1 MSCTTAGQPSSCSQR
16 MSGEGNLSCAA
27 HTAEASSPVFCMSN
41 APSAGIFVP
50 FEKTHPLLDVDHLK
64 DVVSS
69 KLKDSKE
76 LGDLTSRQIRD
87 YVDELG
93 LSSDQKASLTDW
105 LQERDGVVRHNI
117 PQQLMD

>member
-1 MSCTTAGQPSSCSQR
+1 MGIGCLGFRLVLTGLMATSVALPILQG
-16 MSGEGNLSCAA
+16 G
-27 HTAEASSPVFCMSN
+27 SSPGVCMSN
-41 APSAGIFVP
+41 APNAGIFVP

-76 LGDLTSRQIRD
+76 LGDLISRQIRD

-93 LSSDQKASLTDW
+93 LSSDQKASVTDW

-117 PQQLMD
+117 LQQLMDQN

>member
-1 MSCTTAGQPSSCSQR
+1 MRATSAALPIWQGAIR
-16 MSGEGNLSCAA
+16 LSNV
-27 HTAEASSPVFCMSN
+27 PN
-41 APSAGIFVP
+41 AGIFMP
-50 FEKTHPLLDVDHLK
+50 FEKTHPLLDVDRLK

-69 KLKDSKE
+69 NLKDSKE

-93 LSSDQKASLTDW
+93 LSSDQKASVTDW

-117 PQQLMD
+117 PQQLMDQD

>member
-1 MSCTTAGQPSSCSQR
+1 MRCPYCRGQFAWGLHEQCSQR
-16 MSGEGNLSCAA
+16 WHLRA
-27 HTAEASSPVFCMSN
+27 VRK
-41 APSAGIFVP
+41 
-50 FEKTHPLLDVDHLK
+50 KTHPLLDVDHLK

-76 LGDLTSRQIRD
+76 LGDLISRQIRD

-93 LSSDQKASLTDW
+93 LSSDQKASVTDW

-117 PQQLMD
+117 LQQLMDQD

>member
-1 MSCTTAGQPSSCSQR
+1 MRATSAALPIWQGAIR
-16 MSGEGNLSCAA
+16 LSN
-27 HTAEASSPVFCMSN
+27 V
-41 APSAGIFVP
+41 PSAGIFMS

-69 KLKDSKE
+69 NLKDSKE

-93 LSSDQKASLTDW
+93 LSSDQKASVTDW

-117 PQQLMD
+117 PQQLMDQD

>member
-1 MSCTTAGQPSSCSQR
+1 
-16 MSGEGNLSCAA
+16 
-27 HTAEASSPVFCMSN
+27 MSN
-41 APSAGIFVP
+41 APNAGIFVP
-50 FEKTHPLLDVDHLK
+50 FKKTHPLLDVDHLK

-76 LGDLTSRQIRD
+76 LGDLISRQIRD

-93 LSSDQKASLTDW
+93 LSSDQKASVTDW

-117 PQQLMD
+117 LQQLMDQD

>member
-1 MSCTTAGQPSSCSQR
+1 
-16 MSGEGNLSCAA
+16 
-27 HTAEASSPVFCMSN
+27 MSN
-41 APSAGIFVP
+41 APNTGIFVP
-50 FEKTHPLLDVDHLK
+50 FEKPHPLLDVDHLK

-76 LGDLTSRQIRD
+76 LGDLISQQIRD

-93 LSSDQKASLTDW
+93 LSSDQKASVTDW

-117 PQQLMD
+117 LQQLMDQD